1 MGRIPFFSLQM
12 FIIHFYLNSLQ
23 ISGLG
28 VLIAGALVLAD
39 VGEFSHF
46 IEGRVVAPPIVLIV
60 VGALVFLVASLGCY
74 GAIRESPPLLT
85 LVSGNNPDCYLRGPF
100 ARTNWHNEIN
110 HFQFAVCLAI
120 IFIVEL
126 AVGIAAIAFKSDLEN
141 ALRTSLQKTIRNSNT
156 EDLRAWDN
164 AQKKLQCCGL
174 DGPADWVD
182 LSRDRYL
189 RPSCCRPEYI
199 DAQTKDC
206 RNALPLHK
214 DKYYQVSRKHVKSL
228 CLLLVGEILNKRT
241 WLRMP
246 TNSI

>member
-1 MGRIPFFSLQM
+1 MRSCGM
-12 FIIHFYLNSLQ
+12 NFIKTILFIFNFIFA

-85 LVSGNNPDCYLRGPF
+85 L
-100 ARTNWHNEIN
+100 
-110 HFQFAVCLAI
+110 FAVCLAI

-126 AVGIAAIAFKSDLEN
+126 AVGIAAIAFKSDLEQ
-141 ALRTSLQKTIRNSNT
+141 AIRTTLQKSIRNSNA
-156 EDLRAWDN
+156 EDLSAWDN
-164 AQKKLQCCGL
+164 VQKKLHCCGL

-199 DAQTKDC
+199 DAQSKDC

-214 DKYYQVSRKHVKSL
+214 DKYYQDGCADKLKMRVDSNASILIGVGIGIAFIQIL
-228 CLLLVGEILNKRT
+228 GIILACLLANAIRNENAK
-241 WLRMP
+241 
-246 TNSI
+246 